1 MGGTHYGGSLW
12 FGDASSFARGVTP
25 AFSPSERQRRASRQ
39 QSPLSMLSSA
49 WLAVGLRNE
58 TGTIELLTPR
68 HAPGGDAP
76 TKEPHFSFL
85 LPLTDENV
93 NLGPGGVGGGV
104 GGDDACSGPGGG
116 GGGE

>member
-1 MGGTHYGGSLW
+1 
-12 FGDASSFARGVTP
+12 
-25 AFSPSERQRRASRQ
+25 
-39 QSPLSMLSSA
+39 MLSSA
-49 WLAVGLRNE
+49 WLAVGIRNE

-93 NLGPGGVGGGV
+93 NLGPGGGV
-104 GGDDACSGPGGG
+104 GVLVEMMRARCQGE